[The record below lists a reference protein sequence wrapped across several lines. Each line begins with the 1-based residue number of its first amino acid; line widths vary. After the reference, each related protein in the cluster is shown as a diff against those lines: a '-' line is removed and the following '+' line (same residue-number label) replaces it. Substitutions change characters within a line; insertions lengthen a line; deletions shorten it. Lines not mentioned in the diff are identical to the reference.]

1 MFLLTICNTFQS
13 SCDQLCLAKSLIMK
27 TKPNIQHQLVAH
39 NEKDENVPANEHP
52 KDPITE
58 HVLEESDLTKD
69 SFAIKPASPF
79 DLFENVTNGSHSIND
94 GNHGVTKNN
103 L

>member
-1 MFLLTICNTFQS
+1 
-13 SCDQLCLAKSLIMK
+13 MK
-27 TKPNIQHQLVAH
+27 IKPNIQRQLVAH
-39 NEKDENVPANEHP
+39 NEENENVPTNKHP

-58 HVLEESDLTKD
+58 HILEESDLIKD
-69 SFAIKPASPF
+69 SFAITPASPF
-79 DLFENVTNGSHSIND
+79 DLFEDVTTGSNSIND